1 MADGHRAVWLS
12 IAGHFA
18 QGMARAQ
25 GARCEIHLTTLLEE
39 AIAGT
44 QYVSTQLRGGGMEA
58 RRGAFLANC
67 TPSVPVMQVLS
78 QYAPD
83 LSTAGVCRCW
93 SSSA

>member
-44 QYVSTQLRGGGMEA
+44 QYVITQLCGGGWKPA
-58 RRGAFLANC
+58 GALSWPTAPP
-67 TPSVPVMQVLS
+67 PSL
-78 QYAPD
+78 
-83 LSTAGVCRCW
+83 
-93 SSSA
+93 